1 MKNITNQ
8 YMELNTGDLLLF
20 NDKTTS
26 VFRYFTD
33 LIKWGTHSN
42 YTHVAMVLKDP
53 TFIHPSLTG
62 TYVWES
68 SYEGKPD
75 PQDGKV
81 KLGVQITPLSEILES
96 YRKTNSGIYVRK
108 LIKDRNPFT
117 VEKLTQIHDVVYDKP
132 YDIVPT
138 DWIGAL
144 FKKDSEPQ
152 KTSRFWCSALVGYI
166 YTQAGILPAETDWS
180 ILTPADFSLDGQTVI
195 PCSGF
200 KLDSVQTKI

>member
-1 MKNITNQ
+1 MLKEI
-8 YMELNTGDLLLF
+8 LF
-20 NDKTTS
+20 IYNNCSLSLFLTTYKEVSNLAIKYTENRVVKMPTPS
-26 VFRYFTD
+26 VTE
-33 LIKWGTHSN
+33 K
-42 YTHVAMVLKDP
+42 P
-53 TFIHPSLTG
+53 LTG
-62 TYVWES
+62 TFFWES
-68 SYEGKPD
+68 SYEGTPD

-81 KLGVQITPLSEILES
+81 KLGVQITPLAEILES

-108 LIKDRNPFT
+108 LLKDKNPFT
-117 VEKLTQIHDVVYDKP
+117 VEKLTQIHNVVYDKP

-166 YTQAGILPAETDWS
+166 YTQAGILPPDTDWS

-195 PCSGF
+195 PCSCF
-200 KLDSVQTKI
+200 KLDDVQTKI